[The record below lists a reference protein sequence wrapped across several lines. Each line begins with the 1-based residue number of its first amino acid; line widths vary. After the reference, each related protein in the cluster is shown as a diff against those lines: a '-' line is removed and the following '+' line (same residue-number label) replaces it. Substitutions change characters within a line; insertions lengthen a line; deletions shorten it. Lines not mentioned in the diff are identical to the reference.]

1 MLRFDWL
8 PGASHGALARI
19 FYLEKTYQWLFSHS
33 LQDKHRRPNMAIDI
47 NNGDLK
53 TAYGDMRKGQTG
65 YVEVDEIT
73 Y

>member
-1 MLRFDWL
+1 
-8 PGASHGALARI
+8 
-19 FYLEKTYQWLFSHS
+19 
-33 LQDKHRRPNMAIDI
+33 MAIDI